1 MRPARSWASRC
12 RPSAAGY
19 SRIGES
25 LRHLGCRRAVWTSAE
40 RDRRDARRSRHRRR
54 AAVSDRP
61 FLWDWPFRR
70 GAPANLQAASRRLGS
85 CVFRIVRTRQLRDR
99 NAELAEMIAAGLQRI
114 PAHDR
119 SGMIGLIHG
128 RVQLDVIEEPEIEPL
143 LAEFGPDVGI
153 GAVAAILVPGAL
165 GKAPL
170 VEDPGR
176 HEGSVPIE
184 HEALEVEGLALSYV
198 PVAEHGTALAPDPAH
213 ALADELLA
221 GGVPDPDHFA
231 RDEHV
236 EGAGIARRSTH
247 ERQCA
252 GGLGKDVADG
262 GANLRQIS
270 SPSGRSAIGRLDAP
284 GGAQSSLDASERE
297 LVVITCRHALEQ
309 ASPVALQ
316 ALGPAVVRLEIG
328 GSRHVRQGQP
338 RLRRAA
344 FYGNPAPKARP
355 VAIATGPAPVKPERS
370 RRVVWVALALFD
382 RKRNLR
388 GVRLAAVISRH
399 GQRVGSLRR
408 EPVYL
413 ERQGR

>member
-19 SRIGES
+19 SRIRES

-99 NAELAEMIAAGLQRI
+99 DAELAEMVATGLQRV

-165 GKAPL
+165 GKVPL

-213 ALADELLA
+213 AL
-221 GGVPDPDHFA
+221 
-231 RDEHV
+231 V
-236 EGAGIARRSTH
+236 E
-247 ERQCA
+247 E
-252 GGLGKDVADG
+252 
-262 GANLRQIS
+262 
-270 SPSGRSAIGRLDAP
+270 
-284 GGAQSSLDASERE
+284 
-297 LVVITCRHALEQ
+297 
-309 ASPVALQ
+309 
-316 ALGPAVVRLEIG
+316 LGPAVVRLEIG
-328 GSRHVRQGQP
+328 GSRHLRQAQR

-344 FYGNPAPKARP
+344 FYGNLARKARQHE
-355 VAIATGPAPVKPERS
+355 IATVPVREEGKRVMAGDERGLAHADGLAAPLPIVPERVVERRHAALAEAGGDGFGEVAQEEALLQGHVLHGGDDALAADDVLAQSHDILSGPISPDTRLPPYGDGLLRIAHPQAAPVKADASRS
-370 RRVVWVALALFD
+370 ALGMARPLF
-382 RKRNLR
+382 
-388 GVRLAAVISRH
+388 
-399 GQRVGSLRR
+399 
-408 EPVYL
+408 
-413 ERQGR
+413 